1 MWPEWTR
8 WLNMDRVGR
17 SQIKKSLEL
26 SKGFGTHSRMYGK
39 PLMSFKQGRLYLS
52 GFLVLSN
59 RG

>member
-1 MWPEWTR
+1 
-8 WLNMDRVGR
+8 MDRVGM

-26 SKGFGTHSRMYGK
+26 SKGYGTHSRMYGK
-39 PLMSFKQGRLYLS
+39 LLKSFKPGRLYLS